1 MTKLYGGID
10 LHANNSVIVLI
21 DEQEQVVFQTRTP
34 NDVSQILLHLHPFQ
48 PRIHGLVVE
57 STYNWYW
64 LVDGV
69 MEAGYSVH
77 LANTAA
83 IRQYEGLKHTND
95 HSDARWLAQLLRLGI
110 LPTGYIYPKEDRAI
124 RDLLRKR
131 SQLVR
136 QKTSNLLSIQ
146 NLVTRNTGTSLS
158 GNRIKT
164 LSAEA
169 IRDVLPTPDLALAVT
184 STLTVMHCVA
194 DQIAAIEHTIKARVA
209 LRPAFRQLLTVA
221 GIGQILALTIMLE
234 AGDMRRFPT
243 VGQWASYCRCVNSTK
258 LSNGKRKGQGNT
270 KNGNKYL
277 GWAFVEAAN
286 FAVRYYP
293 EVQRFYQRKKS
304 KTQGVVALKAV
315 AHKLARAC
323 YYVLRDEVPFDIT
336 KAFVPQPA

>member
-10 LHANNSVIVLI
+10 LHANNNVLVLV
-21 DEQEQVVFQTRTP
+21 DEQEQVVFEKRLP
-34 NDVSQILLHLHPFQ
+34 NDLEKILFHLAPYQ
-48 PRIHGLVVE
+48 RVIQGLVVE

-64 LVDGV
+64 LVDGL
-69 MEAGYSVH
+69 MEAGYSVR

-83 IRQYEGLKHTND
+83 IKQYDGLKHTND
-95 HSDARWLAQLLRLGI
+95 HSDARWLAQLLRLDI
-110 LPTGYIYPKEDRAI
+110 LPTGYIYPKAERAV

-146 NLVTRNTGTSLS
+146 NLVTRNTGTTLS
-158 GNRIKT
+158 GNRIKSLT
-164 LSAEA
+164 AEQVND
-169 IRDVLPTPDLALAVT
+169 ILPTAELTLAVT
-184 STLTVMHCVA
+184 STLAVMQCVA
-194 DQIAAIEHTIKARVA
+194 DQIIDLERAIKARVS
-209 LRPAFRQLLTVA
+209 LRPTFRQLLTVA
-221 GIGQILALTIMLE
+221 GIGQTLALTIMLE
-234 AGDMRRFPT
+234 AGEMKRFPT

-277 GWAFVEAAN
+277 AWAFIEAAN

-293 EVQRFYQRKKS
+293 DIQRFYQRKKA
-304 KTQGVVALKAV
+304 KTHGVVAIKAV

-323 YYVLRDEVPFDIT
+323 YYVLRDRVPFEIE
-336 KAFVPQPA
+336 KAFA